1 MKQIKLG
8 NSALEVPEIG
18 LGCMRI
24 TGLGSAK
31 AVRELIDTAMDCGI
45 NFFDHADIY
54 AKGEAERVF
63 GAAVGPALREKI
75 IIQTKCAIR
84 PGVCYDFSKKY
95 ILESVDGSLKR
106 LNTDHIDILLLH
118 RPDTL
123 MEPDEVA
130 EAFTTLKQQGKV
142 RYFGVSN
149 ANPGQIELLNH
160 YCENKVIVDQLQL
173 SIAHCGIID
182 SGLNVNIHNDAGID
196 RDGGILEYCRLK
208 GITIQAW
215 SPFQYGMFEGV
226 FLGSEKFPELN
237 RLMDE
242 LAEKYHV
249 TSNAIAVA
257 WILRHPAKIQTIVGS
272 TNRQRIIDISQASGV
287 TLTREEWYALY
298 LAAGKQLP

>member
-1 MKQIKLG
+1 MKQISLG
-8 NSALEVPEIG
+8 NGMLKVPQIG

-24 TGLGSAK
+24 TGLGTRR
-31 AVRELIDTAMDCGI
+31 AVRELISTAMDQGI

-54 AKGEAERVF
+54 AKGEAERLF
-63 GAAVGPALREKI
+63 GEAVAPALRERM

-84 PGVCYDFSKKY
+84 PGICYDFSKEH
-95 ILESVDGSLKR
+95 ILASVEGSLKR
-106 LNTDHIDILLLH
+106 LNTDYIDLLLLH

-123 MEPDEVA
+123 MEPEEVA
-130 EAFTTLKQQGKV
+130 EAFAVLRQQGKV

-149 ANPGQIELLNH
+149 QNSAQIELLNH
-160 YCENKVIVDQLQL
+160 YCGNQIIVNQLQL
-173 SIAHCGIID
+173 SAAHCGIID
-182 SGLNVNIHNDAGID
+182 AGLNVNIHNDAGVN

-237 RLMDE
+237 RMMDG
-242 LAEKYHV
+242 LAEKYQV
-249 TSNAIAVA
+249 TNNAIAVA

-272 TNRQRIIDISQASGV
+272 TNKQRIRDIAQASDV
-287 TLTREEWYALY
+287 ILTREEWYALY
-298 LAAGKQLP
+298 MAAGKQLP